1 MNTESLLELI
11 CDEFGLVK
19 DEVSE
24 DTLLE
29 EIVSDE
35 FEMNQLIETIN
46 DTFDTVINAE
56 PDGESDAAPAEK
68 ASEVPEVTDA
78 VTEELPP
85 DSFSLIVLLDKL
97 LP

>member
-19 DEVSE
+19 DEISE

-46 DTFDTVINAE
+46 DTFDTVIDAE
-56 PDGESDAAPAEK
+56 PDGEWTIADLANAANEA
-68 ASEVPEVTDA
+68 
-78 VTEELPP
+78 
-85 DSFSLIVLLDKL
+85 
-97 LP
+97 

>member
-19 DEVSE
+19 EEVSE

-56 PDGESDAAPAEK
+56 PDGEWTIADLANAANEA
-68 ASEVPEVTDA
+68 
-78 VTEELPP
+78 
-85 DSFSLIVLLDKL
+85 
-97 LP
+97 

>member
-56 PDGESDAAPAEK
+56 PDGEWTIADLANAANEA
-68 ASEVPEVTDA
+68 
-78 VTEELPP
+78 
-85 DSFSLIVLLDKL
+85 
-97 LP
+97 